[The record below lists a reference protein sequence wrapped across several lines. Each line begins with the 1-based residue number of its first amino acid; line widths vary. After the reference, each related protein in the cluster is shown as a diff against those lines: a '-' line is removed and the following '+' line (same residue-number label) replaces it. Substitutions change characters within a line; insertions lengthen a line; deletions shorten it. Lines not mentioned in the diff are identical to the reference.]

1 MITKTTDTYYF
12 AKALLYAKLSRD
24 YFDYLITETN
34 ASFGAKNLLKQY
46 IGRIEYINRDITQ
59 RINNPEFKIMYMKDM
74 DDAGAIDSIANCYIL
89 LDAENRS
96 ALEKYAEELIK
107 NQNNKLKT
115 DNNE

>member
-34 ASFGAKNLLKQY
+34 ASYFAKNLLKQY
-46 IGRIEYINRDITQ
+46 IGRIEYINKDITQ
-59 RINNPEFKIMYMKDM
+59 RINNPDFKIMYMKDM
-74 DDAGAIDSIANCYIL
+74 DDTGAIDSMANCYIL
-89 LDAENRS
+89 LDEENRS

-107 NQNNKLKT
+107 KQSDKLKT

>member
-107 NQNNKLKT
+107 KQSNKLEKE
-115 DNNE
+115 NNV

>member
-34 ASFGAKNLLKQY
+34 ASYYAKNLLKQY
-46 IGRIEYINRDITQ
+46 IGRIEYINKDITD
-59 RINNPEFKIMYMKDM
+59 RINNPEFKVMYMKDM
-74 DDAGAIDSIANCYIL
+74 EDAGAIDSMANCYIL
-89 LDAENRS
+89 LDAESRNK
-96 ALEKYAEELIK
+96 LEAFAEELIK
-107 NQNNKLKT
+107 EQSNKLKT